1 MSETENYDGCC
12 SAYNHLS
19 YVYVRP
25 PTKQRYTI
33 HSSNRPCRVY
43 HLCAVVNEEQNTWL
57 SFMQE
62 GKKGACAKEAFRLNL
77 LLHLIPPPNSVAVRL
92 ADGRTDGPTINLYF
106 LYNTTICFSSWILS
120 LDVVVLRV
128 TCLCC
133 YYCLLRVVEEDLKQE
148 SCYVWWSVLF
158 VAHLFIYTVIHSWHI
173 AMEHHHRRK

>member
-12 SAYNHLS
+12 SAYNHHS
-19 YVYVRP
+19 YVSVRP
-25 PTKQRYTI
+25 PPPNNDTI

-62 GKKGACAKEAFRLNL
+62 GKKEACAKEAFRLNL
-77 LLHLIPPPNSVAVRL
+77 LLHLIPPPNSTAVRQ
-92 ADGRTDGPTINLYF
+92 ADGRTDNQLVFLVQHYNLFLFLNSEFRCCRSPCYLPLLLLLPSSGGRGGP
-106 LYNTTICFSSWILS
+106 
-120 LDVVVLRV
+120 
-128 TCLCC
+128 
-133 YYCLLRVVEEDLKQE
+133 KQE